1 MRYEVPISEE
11 LIDEL
16 FPFWASIFGEV
27 LPDIERSV
35 FLGSEEAYS
44 QGTLYLRREGEQL
57 AGTCFTM
64 HSKSVPA
71 LAGFGEVATDPQFRG
86 RGIATELC
94 AQAVEDF
101 RADGGEAYF
110 LGTVNPAAARVY
122 HRLGWRKLAGAEVM
136 VNILS
141 GESPEAFLVE
151 YFQESAAT
159 IVEATPA
166 DRVPIIPLLLCP
178 HDWKVLDA
186 NTRMFSTRYA
196 TQKSCMGLYVRY
208 ERIRLGGGGAWF
220 VAKTVEGKVVGLST
234 ARRDDTGIYQIDA
247 FAHALFSD
255 SWEELVQAAIG
266 KSHEQ
271 DMRGCFA
278 VVSVEDEEKQSWF
291 ESLGFRRAG
300 SGEEFDLD
308 GRLVASVRMEIVGT

>member
-35 FLGSEEAYS
+35 FLGSEEAYN

-94 AQAVEDF
+94 DQAVEDF
-101 RADGGEAYF
+101 RADGGEAFF

-136 VNILS
+136 VQYPQRRIPRSFPGRVLPKGCGDDCGGVS
-141 GESPEAFLVE
+141 LR
-151 YFQESAAT
+151 
-159 IVEATPA
+159 IVC
-166 DRVPIIPLLLCP
+166 R
-178 HDWKVLDA
+178 
-186 NTRMFSTRYA
+186 
-196 TQKSCMGLYVRY
+196 
-208 ERIRLGGGGAWF
+208 
-220 VAKTVEGKVVGLST
+220 
-234 ARRDDTGIYQIDA
+234 
-247 FAHALFSD
+247 
-255 SWEELVQAAIG
+255 
-266 KSHEQ
+266 
-271 DMRGCFA
+271 
-278 VVSVEDEEKQSWF
+278 
-291 ESLGFRRAG
+291 
-300 SGEEFDLD
+300 
-308 GRLVASVRMEIVGT
+308 

>member
-11 LIDEL
+11 MIDEL

-71 LAGFGEVATDPQFRG
+71 LAGFGEVATDPQVRG

-94 AQAVEDF
+94 GEAVEDF
-101 RADGGEAYF
+101 RAAGGEAFF

-151 YFQESAAT
+151 YFQKGAAT

-208 ERIRLGGGGAWF
+208 ERIRLSGEAPGS
-220 VAKTVEGKVVGLST
+220 LP
-234 ARRDDTGIYQIDA
+234 RRLKEKSLDCRRRAEMTQVSIRLMRSHMRA
-247 FAHALFSD
+247 FRKP
-255 SWEELVQAAIG
+255 G
-266 KSHEQ
+266 KSWCRPRLARSHEHG
-271 DMRGCFA
+271 MGRMLC
-278 VVSVEDEEKQSWF
+278 
-291 ESLGFRRAG
+291 RRFG
-300 SGEEFDLD
+300 
-308 GRLVASVRMEIVGT
+308 